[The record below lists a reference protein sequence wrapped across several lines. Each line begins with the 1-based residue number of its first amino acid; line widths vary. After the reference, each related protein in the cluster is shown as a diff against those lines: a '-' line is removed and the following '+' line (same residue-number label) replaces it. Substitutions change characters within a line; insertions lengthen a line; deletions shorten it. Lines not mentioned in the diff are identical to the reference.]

1 LSAPIYEINYLLTSL
16 HLKAFKGCWPTL
28 DVKNNL
34 NDYKKAANTLITEL
48 EHDGEIPAGTFRLS
62 HLQSVGTRYAPLQ
75 SSKLPPADLAL
86 FGSSRFYTLL
96 WHLSVAAVR
105 GALVKKYPSAA
116 PPQKRLIDAGT
127 YKLAGVIAKAPKVSR
142 H

>member
-1 LSAPIYEINYLLTSL
+1 MERSQLEHFGCLISKASALGTLL
-16 HLKAFKGCWPTL
+16 F
-28 DVKNNL
+28 
-34 NDYKKAANTLITEL
+34 KAA
-48 EHDGEIPAGTFRLS
+48 
-62 HLQSVGTRYAPLQ
+62 
-75 SSKLPPADLAL
+75 LPPADLAL
-86 FGSSRFYTLL
+86 LFDSSRFYTLL